1 MLTNKAIVDLS
12 VRRAYHMGPARRGR
26 WQRPHVA
33 PIEAAVHALSSTKTQ
48 MPTTSL
54 THHLV
59 ALWFAD
65 IAGYS
70 DLTAE
75 DEGSALQQIE
85 ILQSLSRDTVGRYQ
99 GRVVKF
105 IGDAVLAEFPST
117 ELAVRAAAAL
127 SEDYGKK
134 SAGTG
139 RAHNL
144 RVGVHVADVAVGSDG
159 DLYGDGVNA
168 AARVQEAAEPGE
180 VILSEDVW
188 RQLRGRTEFQFKS
201 LGNRSLKGVG
211 SMGLYLVALKAS
223 PTRYR
228 PPSGGSKTARPAEE
242 KRGLIRS
249 IAVLPFADLSP
260 QHDQEYLS
268 DGVAEE
274 ILNALTKVAGL
285 HVPARTSCFAFRGT
299 SVDAREIG
307 KRLGVETFLEG
318 SIRKAGDRLRITVQL
333 VDARNGY
340 HLWSERFD
348 REIEDIFAIQDE
360 IARSVLDALG
370 LSFIAQE
377 ERRFIKPSTA
387 NVEAYE
393 FYLRG
398 RKLFQSWTRQN
409 TEFAREMFSRA
420 VAIDPGFAAAW
431 AVLANT
437 YVDLYRW
444 GRNSHDLEE
453 GQRTS
458 AHALELD
465 PNLAEGHVAI
475 GHVLAIQRNF
485 KEAAAEFER
494 AIELDPTLFDAYY
507 FYARSSFEAGDL
519 DRAVQLFE
527 KARQSRP
534 EDYQASALRALAL
547 HELGRADEAREADQ
561 QALDL
566 INKHLE
572 INPTEAR
579 AYSLGAS
586 PLARLGEREHSKQ
599 WSEQAIALA
608 PNDPVI
614 LYNAACIFAQLGEH
628 DRALDG
634 LERSIQAGVAVSDW
648 IKHDPD
654 FESLRDHPRFQ
665 AIVKRITPS
674 HFASS

>member
-1 MLTNKAIVDLS
+1 
-12 VRRAYHMGPARRGR
+12 
-26 WQRPHVA
+26 
-33 PIEAAVHALSSTKTQ
+33 
-48 MPTTSL
+48 MPTTPL

-70 DLTAE
+70 DLAAE
-75 DEGSALQQIE
+75 DERSALQLIE
-85 ILQSLSRDTVGRYQ
+85 ILQSLSGDTVRRYE

-105 IGDAVLAEFPST
+105 MGDAVLAEFPST

-127 SEDYGKK
+127 SEQYAKK

-168 AARVQEAAEPGE
+168 AARVQETAEPGE
-180 VILSEDVW
+180 VVLSEDVW
-188 RQLRGRTEFQFKS
+188 RQLRGRKEFQFES
-201 LGNRSLKGVG
+201 LGDRSLKGVG
-211 SMGLYLVALKAS
+211 PIGLYLVALKEPA
-223 PTRYR
+223 TKRQ
-228 PPSGGSKTARPAEE
+228 PSSAVSDTAQRVEE
-242 KRGLIRS
+242 RKAGIRS
-249 IAVLPFADLSP
+249 IAVLPFADLSA
-260 QHDQEYLS
+260 QHDQEYFS

-285 HVPARTSCFAFRGT
+285 RVPARTSCFAFRGT

-307 KRLGVETFLEG
+307 KRLGVETLLDG
-318 SIRKAGDRLRITVQL
+318 SIRKAGNRLRISVQL
-333 VDARNGY
+333 IDARNGY
-340 HLWSERFD
+340 QLWSERFD

-360 IARSVLDALG
+360 IARRVLDALG
-370 LSFIAQE
+370 LSLTEREQ
-377 ERRFIKPSTA
+377 RRFLKQSTA

-398 RKLFQSWTRQN
+398 RKLFHSWTRQN
-409 TEFAREMFSRA
+409 MEFARQMFLRA
-420 VAIDPGFAAAW
+420 VAIDPDFASAW
-431 AVLANT
+431 AGLANT

-444 GRNSHDLEE
+444 GRNSRDLEE

-458 AHALELD
+458 AHALKLD
-465 PNLAEGHVAI
+465 PNLAEAHVAI
-475 GHVLAIQRNF
+475 GQALAIQRQF
-485 KEAAAEFER
+485 KDAAAEFER
-494 AIELDPTLFDAYY
+494 AIELDPTLYDAYY

-519 DRAVQLFE
+519 EKAVQLFE
-527 KARQSRP
+527 KAHRSRP
-534 EDYQASALRALAL
+534 EDYQAMALRALAL
-547 HELGRADEAREADQ
+547 HELGPADKTREADQ
-561 QALDL
+561 QAVDL
-566 INKHLE
+566 INKYLE
-572 INPTEAR
+572 LNPNEAR

-599 WSEQAIALA
+599 WFEQAIALA
-608 PNDPVI
+608 PNDPVV
-614 LYNAACIFAQLGEH
+614 LYNAACTLAQLGEH

-634 LERSIQAGVAVSDW
+634 LERSIEAGVAVGDW

-674 HFASS
+674 